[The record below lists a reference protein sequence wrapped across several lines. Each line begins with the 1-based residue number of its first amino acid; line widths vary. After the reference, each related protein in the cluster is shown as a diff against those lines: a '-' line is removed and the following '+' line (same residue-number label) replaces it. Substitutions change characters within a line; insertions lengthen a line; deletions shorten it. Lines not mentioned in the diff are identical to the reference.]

1 MSLRKSE
8 NLVICS
14 DCSNFI
20 FSCQCIC
27 PYCGDIADGV
37 RNCSCSKKTLGGK
50 NTETNITNLEFDSM
64 KKLNKIQDLIKEYD
78 DDWKRLE
85 KWKVGRSNFP

>member
-1 MSLRKSE
+1 M
-8 NLVICS
+8 
-14 DCSNFI
+14 
-20 FSCQCIC
+20 
-27 PYCGDIADGV
+27 DGN
-37 RNCSCSKKTLGGK
+37 RNCSCSGKTLEGK
-50 NTETNITNLEFDSM
+50 NTEINITNLEYDSM